1 MSEWSN
7 IEGLQGWKDK
17 LGELLAEA
25 RKAAQQEELDPR
37 VAVNERLMQ
46 FVENSWPNSPE
57 ITALDEIATQTASA
71 LLRQT
76 IAERLQAIT
85 ERTGEYQRLGKQ
97 FAAIAE
103 ESEAKADS
111 IRLGAITSFIDSTTK
126 LIDSAKALQK
136 SLKDNAADNRLG
148 ERIAETIAAIEALRS
163 SVGKRI

>member
-7 IEGLQGWKDK
+7 IEDLQGWKDK

-25 RKAAQQEELDPR
+25 REAAQQDELDPR
-37 VAVNERLMQ
+37 IAVNERLMQ

-57 ITALDEIATQTASA
+57 ITALDDIATQTASA

>member
-7 IEGLQGWKDK
+7 IEDLQGWKDK

-25 RKAAQQEELDPR
+25 REAAQQDELDPR
-37 VAVNERLMQ
+37 IAVNERLMQ

>member
-1 MSEWSN
+1 MSEWSS
-7 IEGLQGWKDK
+7 IEDLQGWKDK

-25 RKAAQQEELDPR
+25 RKAALQEELAPR
-37 VAVNERLMQ
+37 IGINERLMQ
-46 FVENSWPNSPE
+46 FVENSWPNSSE

-76 IAERLQAIT
+76 IEERLQTIT

-103 ESEAKADS
+103 ENEAKADS
-111 IRLGAITSFIDSTTK
+111 IRLGAITSFIDSTTR
-126 LIDSAKALQK
+126 LVDSAKALQN
-136 SLKDNAADNRLG
+136 SLNDNAADQKLG
-148 ERIAETIAAIEALRS
+148 EKIAQMIAALEALRS

>member
-1 MSEWSN
+1 
-7 IEGLQGWKDK
+7 
-17 LGELLAEA
+17 
-25 RKAAQQEELDPR
+25 
-37 VAVNERLMQ
+37 
-46 FVENSWPNSPE
+46 
-57 ITALDEIATQTASA
+57 LDEIATQTASA

>member
-7 IEGLQGWKDK
+7 IEDPQGWKDK

-37 VAVNERLMQ
+37 IAVNERLMQ

-126 LIDSAKALQK
+126 LIDSAKSLQK

>member
-1 MSEWSN
+1 MSEWSS
-7 IEGLQGWKDK
+7 IEDLQGWKDK

-25 RKAAQQEELDPR
+25 RKAALQEELAPR
-37 VAVNERLMQ
+37 IGINERLMQ
-46 FVENSWPNSPE
+46 FVENSWPNSSE

-76 IAERLQAIT
+76 IEERLRTIT

-103 ESEAKADS
+103 ENEAKADS

-126 LIDSAKALQK
+126 LIDSAKALQN
-136 SLKDNAADNRLG
+136 SLNDNAADQKLG
-148 ERIAETIAAIEALRS
+148 EKIAQMIAALEALRS

>member
-25 RKAAQQEELDPR
+25 REAAQQEELAPR
-37 VAVNERLMQ
+37 IGINERLMQ
-46 FVENSWPNSPE
+46 FVENSWPNSSE

-76 IAERLQAIT
+76 IEERLQTIT

-103 ESEAKADS
+103 ENEAKADS

-126 LIDSAKALQK
+126 LVDSAKALHN
-136 SLKDNAADNRLG
+136 SLNDNAADQKLG
-148 ERIAETIAAIEALRS
+148 EKIAQMIAALEALRS

>member
-1 MSEWSN
+1 MSEWSS
-7 IEGLQGWKDK
+7 IEDLQGWKDK

-25 RKAAQQEELDPR
+25 RKAALQEELAPR
-37 VAVNERLMQ
+37 IGINERLMQ
-46 FVENSWPNSPE
+46 FVENSWPNSSE

-76 IAERLQAIT
+76 IEERLRTIT

-103 ESEAKADS
+103 ENEAKADS
-111 IRLGAITSFIDSTTK
+111 IRLGAITSFIDSTTR
-126 LIDSAKALQK
+126 LVDSAKALQN
-136 SLKDNAADNRLG
+136 SLNDNAADQKLG
-148 ERIAETIAAIEALRS
+148 EKIAQMIAALEALRS

>member
-37 VAVNERLMQ
+37 IAVNERLMQ

-71 LLRQT
+71 LLKQT
-76 IAERLQAIT
+76 IAERLQTIT
-85 ERTGEYQRLGKQ
+85 ERTGQYQKLGKQ
-97 FAAIAE
+97 FAAIAK

-126 LIDSAKALQK
+126 LIDSAKSLQK
-136 SLKDNAADNRLG
+136 SLKDDAADQRLG
-148 ERIAETIAAIEALRS
+148 EKIAETIAAIEALRS

>member
-1 MSEWSN
+1 MSEWSS
-7 IEGLQGWKDK
+7 IEDLQGWKDK

-25 RKAAQQEELDPR
+25 RKAALQEELAPR
-37 VAVNERLMQ
+37 IGINERLMQ
-46 FVENSWPNSPE
+46 FIENSWPNSSE

-76 IAERLQAIT
+76 IEERLRTIT

-103 ESEAKADS
+103 ENEAKADS

-126 LIDSAKALQK
+126 LIDSAKALQN
-136 SLKDNAADNRLG
+136 SLNDNAADQKLG
-148 ERIAETIAAIEALRS
+148 EKIAQMIAALEALRS